1 MDWHHGFPPEDS
13 LMMVPVSGR
22 KEDVNSQG
30 RYGLPVSCECFCRSV
45 TAGRLPAC
53 VFCFLSTFGLN
64 TCGRSADV
72 GRLALPPCWLAAARG
87 SGVTK
92 SSGTRRS
99 SLGGGHFAIGLFFGW
114 PGSTIHA
121 RCMGAVGGC
130 PDVTGYSLHNLI
142 QQPNLG
148 EL

>member
-53 VFCFLSTFGLN
+53 VFAFDRFLTCLLGGAVPTSSVLLCRTVIGRGRDQCGKSSREDTRGLHPWV
-64 TCGRSADV
+64 ADV
-72 GRLALPPCWLAAARG
+72 LRLSC
-87 SGVTK
+87 
-92 SSGTRRS
+92 
-99 SLGGGHFAIGLFFGW
+99 FFGW
-114 PGSTIHA
+114 LGSTIMH
-121 RCMGAVGGC
+121 GA
-130 PDVTGYSLHNLI
+130 
-142 QQPNLG
+142 
-148 EL
+148 